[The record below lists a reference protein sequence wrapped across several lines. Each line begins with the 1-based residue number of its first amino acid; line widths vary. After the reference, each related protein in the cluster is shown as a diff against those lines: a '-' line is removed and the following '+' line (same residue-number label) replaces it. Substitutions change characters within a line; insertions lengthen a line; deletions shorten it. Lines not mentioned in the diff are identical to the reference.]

1 LDEGE
6 VMSLELVVARSD
18 APERLQ
24 LPDQALDE
32 VPSRIGIAV
41 EVGILGLVGAVWDDR
56 KTALAA
62 QRLE

>member
-32 VPSRIGIAV
+32 VPSPIGIAV

-56 KTALAA
+56 KIALAA